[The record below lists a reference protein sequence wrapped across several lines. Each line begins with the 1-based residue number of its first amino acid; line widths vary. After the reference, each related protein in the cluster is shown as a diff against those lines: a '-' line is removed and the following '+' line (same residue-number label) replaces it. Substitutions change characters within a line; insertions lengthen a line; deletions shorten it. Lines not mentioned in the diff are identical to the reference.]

1 MHKIEDIYDG
11 SMSGNY
17 FYIFPLERISVAKRE
32 KIGNVTL
39 LPAGQIDIKS
49 MFSNTHS
56 LLSEENEKLDN
67 NINIFERNT
76 LIIING
82 ESYAD
87 YPGTVSSN
95 REIINKAISKC
106 SIINDYIKFK
116 YCSLVNPRTMPAR
129 LGQISTGETV
139 LLMYNG
145 IGSPFT
151 RVIESTVY
159 LNTVTAGKGL
169 DVGNPIFTDFSLLNA
184 EVKEVGHIAKQA
196 LRMYASALEENDDT
210 GKFIEVMRLFEF
222 VASPSGYT
230 KFQEVRTKIASH
242 IVKNGAD
249 IQRLQDEF
257 KYFSSGDNEDGL
269 RTEIIHNGKSIESL
283 VPNDNERT
291 DLFIKLQSYMMI
303 CINDL
308 VQHYDKTWE
317 QLEKIRTSKMEEAKK
332 NKKIIR
338 KINHSHTAIII
349 DGNFIDEY
357 IKMYTPIYREIH
369 PDKTFDTLNVEN
381 IMYEVVRNCRKLED
395 KKTYKVMFVSNG
407 IDHLSNIKIPIGALG
422 NRPLKIKDCFFDF
435 EVHKLDA
442 YNKKISKVS
451 QITSN
456 LCTDKPFD
464 VSGNENYQ
472 NIIFVGDSPDY
483 IKLLDEII
491 KKGNRELTIVKSYHH
506 SEMSHRVP
514 YFDVGNLIGMS
525 FGLTASEL

>member
-11 SMSGNY
+11 SMSGSY
-17 FYIFPLERISVAKRE
+17 FYIFPLERVSVANRE

-39 LPAGQIDIKS
+39 FPAGQVDIRS
-49 MFSNTHS
+49 MFSNTYS

-67 NINIFERNT
+67 YIELFESNT
-76 LIIING
+76 LVIING
-82 ESYAD
+82 ESYSD

-129 LGQISTGETV
+129 LGQISTGDTL

-159 LNTVTAGKGL
+159 FNTVTAGKGL
-169 DVGNPIFTDFSLLNA
+169 EVGNPIFTDFSLLNA

-230 KFQEVRTKIASH
+230 RFQEVRTKIASH

-291 DLFIKLQSYMMI
+291 DLFVKLQSYMVT

-308 VQHYDKTWE
+308 VQYYDKTWN
-317 QLEKIRTSKMEEAKK
+317 QLEDIRISKMEKAKK
-332 NKKIIR
+332 NKEKIR
-338 KINHSHTAIII
+338 KISYSHTAIII
-349 DGNFIDEY
+349 DGNFIDKY
-357 IKMYTPIYREIH
+357 INMYIPIYREIH

-381 IMYEVVRNCRKLED
+381 VMYEIVRNCRKLED
-395 KKTYKVMFVSNG
+395 KKTYKVIFFSNG
-407 IDHLSNIKIPIGALG
+407 IDHLPNIKIPIGALG
-422 NRPLKIKDCFFDF
+422 NRPLKINDCFFDF
-435 EVHKLDA
+435 EVHKFDA
-442 YNKKISKVS
+442 YNEKISKVS
-451 QITSN
+451 EVTSD
-456 LCTDKPFD
+456 LCIDNPFD
-464 VSGNENYQ
+464 VSGKENYQ
-472 NIIFVGDSPDY
+472 NIIFVGDSPEY
-483 IKLLDEII
+483 IELLNEII
-491 KKGNRELTIVKSYHH
+491 KKGNRDLTIVKSYHH

-514 YFDVGNLIGMS
+514 YFDVGLLVGVS